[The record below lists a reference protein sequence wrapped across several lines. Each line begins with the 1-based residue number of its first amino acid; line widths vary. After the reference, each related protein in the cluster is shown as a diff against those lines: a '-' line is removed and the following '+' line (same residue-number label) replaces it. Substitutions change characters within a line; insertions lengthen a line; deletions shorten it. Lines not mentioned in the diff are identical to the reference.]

1 MANAPDYNKIAN
13 QIIEVVGGADNIISA
28 AHCATRLRLIV
39 KDRDIIDDKKVEETE
54 LVKGCF
60 FTAGQYQIILGTGI
74 VNKVFD
80 EVIKLGVSGSSKNE
94 QAAAAAQNG
103 STIQRLVRIFA
114 DVFVP
119 IIPVMVATGLFMGI
133 RGFLTQ
139 DAMLGFFG
147 ISADAIPQQFLDFT
161 TILTDTAFSYLP
173 VLVCWSA
180 FKKFGGSPILGIVLG
195 LMLVHTA
202 LPTSWDVAQGAAEP
216 MLFFGFIKVNGYQSS
231 VLPAFIVGFL
241 GSKIEQWLHDHVI
254 NALDLIITPFV
265 TVLTSLCLGL
275 FVIGPVFHSVE
286 MVLVHIVTWLFA
298 LPLGLGGLIWGALC
312 QVIVIT
318 GVHHALNL
326 VEIEMLSNTSWN
338 PVNPVGSSGI
348 VAQAGAAMAVAVK
361 SKSVKMK
368 SLAYPSAVSGLLGI
382 TEPAIFGVNLR
393 LVKPFIWGCVGG
405 GVGGWLSAVLNLR
418 GTGLSVTGIPGA
430 LLYLNKQL
438 PIYILVNAA
447 AFGVAFT
454 LTYLFGVK
462 EDPENAER
470 GAKEVPVIKEESEV
484 KENQVKELRAFVS
497 GNVIPV
503 SEVNDPVFSSKAMGD
518 GIAIRPSAQM
528 VAAPCDGKIS
538 MVADTGHAIGI
549 TLNNGAELLIHVG
562 LDTVS
567 LNGEGFQVLVSE
579 GRNVKQGAPLLKFDK
594 AFIEGKGLAADC
606 ILVLTNTDDFPDI
619 KFISGMDAKQSET
632 VICTF

>member
-1 MANAPDYNKIAN
+1 MAKTPDYHEIAK
-13 QIIEVVGGADNIISA
+13 QIIEVVGGTDNIISA

-39 KDRDIIDDKKVEETE
+39 KDRECIDDKKVEEVE

-80 EVIKLGVSGSSKNE
+80 EVIKLGISGSSKNE
-94 QAAAAAQNG
+94 QAAAAAENG
-103 STIQRLVRIFA
+103 STLQRLVRIFA

-119 IIPVMVATGLFMGI
+119 IIPVMVATGLFMGL

-147 ISADAIPQQFLDFT
+147 IPAEAIPQQFLDFT
-161 TILTDTAFSYLP
+161 SILTDTAFSYLP

-195 LMLVHTA
+195 LMLVHNI

-241 GSKIEQWLHDHVI
+241 GSKIEQWLHDHVV
-254 NALDLIITPFV
+254 NALDLIVTPFV
-265 TVLTSLCLGL
+265 TVLASLCLGL
-275 FVIGPVFHSVE
+275 FIVGPIFHSVE
-286 MVLVHIVTWLFA
+286 MVLVHVVTWLFA

-338 PVNPVGSSGI
+338 PVNPVGSCGI

-393 LVKPFIWGCVGG
+393 LVNPFIWGCVGG
-405 GVGGWLSAVLNLR
+405 GIGGWLSALFNLR
-418 GTGLSVTGIPGA
+418 GTGLSVTGIPGM

-438 PIYILVNAA
+438 PVYILVNGTAFGA
-447 AFGVAFT
+447 AFA

-462 EDPENAER
+462 DEAGDTKPAQKNTSLTENT
-470 GAKEVPVIKEESEV
+470 AKTKGGT
-484 KENQVKELRAFVS
+484 VKELKAFVS
-497 GNVIPV
+497 GKVIPV
-503 SEVNDPVFSSKAMGD
+503 SKVADPVFSSKAMGD
-518 GIAIRPSAQM
+518 GIAIRPDAQEIT
-528 VAAPCDGKIS
+528 APCDGEIS
-538 MVADTGHAIGI
+538 MIADTGHAIGI
-549 TLNNGAELLIHVG
+549 TLSNNAELLIHVG

-567 LNGEGFQVLVSE
+567 LNGEGFRILVTE
-579 GRNVKQGAPLLKFDK
+579 GKNVTQGTKLLEFDK
-594 AFIEGKGLAADC
+594 ALIESKGLSTDC
-606 ILVLTNTDDFPDI
+606 IMVLTNTDDFPNVQ
-619 KFISGMDAKQSET
+619 FQSGIDAIQNET
-632 VICTF
+632 VIGTF

>member
-1 MANAPDYNKIAN
+1 MAQTADYKAVAS
-13 QIIEVVGGADNIISA
+13 QIIEVVGGTENILSA

-39 KDRDIIDDKKVEETE
+39 KNKEIIDDKKIEGIP

-80 EVIKLGVSGSSKNE
+80 EVIKQGVSGTSKNE

-103 STIQRLVRIFA
+103 NTIQRLVRIFA

-119 IIPVMVATGLFMGI
+119 IIPVMVATGLFMGL

-139 DAMLGFFG
+139 PDLLAFFG
-147 ISADAIPQQFLDFT
+147 LTPEAIPQTFISFT
-161 TILTDTAFSYLP
+161 QILTDTAFSFLP

-180 FKKFGGSPILGIVLG
+180 FKKFGGSPVLGIVVG
-195 LMLVHTA
+195 LMLVHNI
-202 LPTSWDVAQGAAEP
+202 LPTSWAVAEGTAEP

-241 GSKIEQWLHDHVI
+241 GSKIEQWLHDHVL

-265 TVLTSLCLGL
+265 TVLVSLCLGL
-275 FVIGPVFHSVE
+275 FIVGPVFHSVE
-286 MVLVHIVTWLFA
+286 MVLVDIVNFLFQ
-298 LPLGLGGLIWGALC
+298 LPLGIGGLIWGALC

-326 VEIEMLSNTSWN
+326 VEIEMLSKTGWN
-338 PVNPVGSSGI
+338 PVNPVGSCGI

-393 LVKPFIWGCVGG
+393 MVSPFVWGCVGG
-405 GVGGWLSAVLNLR
+405 GIGGWLSAIFGLK
-418 GTGLSVTGIPGA
+418 GTGLSVTGIPGT

-438 PIYILVNAA
+438 PLYILVNAA
-447 AFGVAFT
+447 AFGVAFA
-454 LTYLFGVK
+454 LTYIFGMKGK
-462 EDPENAER
+462 ED
-470 GAKEVPVIKEESEV
+470 
-484 KENQVKELRAFVS
+484 Q
-497 GNVIPV
+497 
-503 SEVNDPVFSSKAMGD
+503 
-518 GIAIRPSAQM
+518 
-528 VAAPCDGKIS
+528 
-538 MVADTGHAIGI
+538 
-549 TLNNGAELLIHVG
+549 
-562 LDTVS
+562 
-567 LNGEGFQVLVSE
+567 
-579 GRNVKQGAPLLKFDK
+579 
-594 AFIEGKGLAADC
+594 
-606 ILVLTNTDDFPDI
+606 
-619 KFISGMDAKQSET
+619 
-632 VICTF
+632 